1 MPVDRRRRIDFFVSY
16 TGTDESWAEWI
27 AWELKESGF
36 QVRLQK
42 WHFEPG
48 SDFMSEINEAVT
60 KAHRTIAVLSPA
72 YLKSAFC
79 RAEWQ
84 SIFTTDVDGRGR
96 RLVPVC
102 VEKCSQKELA
112 LLRSRVYI
120 DLTKCEN
127 DESARQTLLSG
138 LKGGEPDTAPTFPG
152 GLQSSSSDTGVI
164 TDESSDDTVLRRPK
178 RYPGTLPPVWT
189 VRHQRNRDF
198 TGREEILES
207 VRSKLSSG
215 SRAAVT
221 QAIAGL
227 GGVGK
232 TQLAIEYAYRHAAE
246 YDAVL
251 WVGADGAEQAAA
263 NLAQQAVAIPQLGVT
278 VETPQDDAL
287 RAVLAWLEHTPGWL
301 LIFDNANHP
310 NDVRPLLPRSLGLDG
325 TVGRGGHVLIT
336 SRHRDWSGTAQ
347 SVGVPVWSREESLQF
362 VQERTGRDLS
372 AESDASSADALCEA
386 LGDLPLSVAQAC
398 GYMTATE
405 TTLAEYLE
413 LFQTRRADLWKQE
426 QDTTSPPD
434 EYHSTVAATWSLALD
449 RLPATAVALLRVC
462 SCLAPEPIP
471 GWLFH
476 TADPHL
482 PAGDNLHP
490 GVGPVPT
497 GRPAGR
503 NRPYAQRPRKSGP
516 CFGHASE

>member
-386 LGDLPLSVAQAC
+386 LGDLPLSVAQVW
-398 GYMTATE
+398 AT
-405 TTLAEYLE
+405 
-413 LFQTRRADLWKQE
+413 
-426 QDTTSPPD
+426 
-434 EYHSTVAATWSLALD
+434 
-449 RLPATAVALLRVC
+449 
-462 SCLAPEPIP
+462 
-471 GWLFH
+471 
-476 TADPHL
+476 
-482 PAGDNLHP
+482 
-490 GVGPVPT
+490 
-497 GRPAGR
+497 
-503 NRPYAQRPRKSGP
+503 
-516 CFGHASE
+516 